1 MKAGTVERIWIWSA
15 RLAPCLGL
23 LVFVAFGWESL
34 PPWYAPSHRVWR
46 LEHGPAPLETFV
58 DRDEDEP
65 QEATLADRRTTAAAL
80 DRSADEGSAIDL
92 IDAPH
97 DAVVHETTEA
107 AADRTL
113 FWLNL
118 RSGVRHNAECRYF
131 DPTGE
136 GRYCGAGE
144 GRACRIC
151 GG

>member
-1 MKAGTVERIWIWSA
+1 MKAATGERIWTWSA

-23 LVFVAFGWESL
+23 LVFLAFGWESM
-34 PPWYAPSHRVWR
+34 PPWYSPPGRVWR
-46 LEHGPAPLETFV
+46 LDRGAAPLKAFV
-58 DRDEDEP
+58 VRDEELPADEI
-65 QEATLADRRTTAAAL
+65 ANDRETTAATV
-80 DRSADEGSAIDL
+80 DRSIVEAITT
-92 IDAPH
+92 
-97 DAVVHETTEA
+97 DAVVDSVAQEIDEPA
-107 AADRTL
+107 SGQAL

-136 GRYCGAGE
+136 GRYCGADE